1 MANSW
6 AIEPIR
12 DEGLVD
18 VLFVGSDSDLA
29 DMYRLKL
36 ELDGYRVRTVTTLR
50 NWSGS
55 KPDLVFV
62 DLEQPDGSGF
72 AELTRLRTNQRLSGV
87 PAILLVSDTDAD
99 LAANGLNLTPQEY
112 LLRTRP
118 SVLESLDN
126 GGGGE
131 QHPDSRIQVPARLGT
146 GRTAIGSTDWL
157 AG

>member
-6 AIEPIR
+6 AVEPVK

-36 ELDGYRVRTVTTLR
+36 ELDGYRVLMASTLR

-55 KPDLVFV
+55 KPDLVII

-72 AELTRLRTNQRLSGV
+72 AELTRLRTSARLGGL
-87 PAILLVSDTDAD
+87 PAILLVSESEAD
-99 LAANGLNLTPQEY
+99 LATNGLNLMPQEY
-112 LLRTRP
+112 LLRARASVVFSHSMGSWNQTPLP
-118 SVLESLDN
+118 SWVS
-126 GGGGE
+126 GS
-131 QHPDSRIQVPARLGT
+131 QH
-146 GRTAIGSTDWL
+146 
-157 AG
+157 

>member
-6 AIEPIR
+6 AIEPNA

-36 ELDGYRVRTVTTLR
+36 ELDGYRVRRAPSLR

-62 DLEQPDGSGF
+62 DLEEPDGSGL
-72 AELTRLRTNQRLSGV
+72 AELTRLRTDRRLSGV
-87 PAILLVSDTDAD
+87 PAILLVSESEAD
-99 LAANGLNLTPQEY
+99 LAAHGLNLMPQEY
-112 LLRTRP
+112 LLRARA
-118 SVLESLDN
+118 SVGFSHSAAWTESPPTAWFMR
-126 GGGGE
+126 
-131 QHPDSRIQVPARLGT
+131 QH
-146 GRTAIGSTDWL
+146 
-157 AG
+157 